1 MPQEVLEK
9 TEDELHSE
17 FVGLFYENL
26 GGVLEEAF
34 DGEWVV
40 SKYPGSITITGTLRT
55 AYVSASWYYE
65 KGEVVIATRRSFKS
79 LVVTT
84 THRAVAKSLGD
95 VVLAIIKSLVFPDE
109 NVVYTSIEAFVE

>member
-1 MPQEVLEK
+1 MSQEVLGK

-17 FVGLFYENL
+17 FTGLFYENL
-26 GGVLEEAF
+26 GPVLEEAF

-55 AYVSASWYYE
+55 VYVSASWYYE

-95 VVLAIIKSLVFPDE
+95 AVLAIIKSLVFPDE
-109 NVVYTSIEAFVE
+109 NVVYTRIEAFVE

>member
-1 MPQEVLEK
+1 MTQEVVSK
-9 TEDELHSE
+9 TEAELQSE

-26 GGVLEEAF
+26 GPVLEGAF

-40 SKYPGSITITGTLRT
+40 SKYPGSVVITGTLKT
-55 AYVSASWYYE
+55 AYVTATWNYE

-79 LVVTT
+79 LTVTT

-95 VVLAIIKSLVFPDE
+95 AVLAIIKSLVFPDE